1 MLIDTHAHLT
11 DELYGGCGGIIA
23 NMKSDN
29 LEKIITVGF
38 DMESSD
44 GAYEIAKN
52 NADVYCAVGFHPCD
66 VKKIKDGDLDRL
78 LEISRSDK
86 CVAIGEIGLDYHY
99 DDTDKRAQKKGLLQM
114 FELVEA
120 ADLPAVF
127 HIRDADGDMLAAVK
141 ENISKFKKGGV
152 VHCFSGS
159 KETALDYVNMGFYIS
174 FTGVITFRNAAKFP
188 DIIRAL
194 PKDRILVETDCP
206 FLAPPPHRGE
216 LNYPAY
222 VRYQAEKIA
231 EILGVGFDEV
241 EKTTTENAHRLFGF

>member
-1 MLIDTHAHLT
+1 
-11 DELYGGCGGIIA
+11 
-23 NMKSDN
+23 
-29 LEKIITVGF
+29 
-38 DMESSD
+38 
-44 GAYEIAKN
+44 
-52 NADVYCAVGFHPCD
+52 
-66 VKKIKDGDLDRL
+66 
-78 LEISRSDK
+78 
-86 CVAIGEIGLDYHY
+86 
-99 DDTDKRAQKKGLLQM
+99 
-114 FELVEA
+114 
-120 ADLPAVF
+120 
-127 HIRDADGDMLAAVK
+127 
-141 ENISKFKKGGV
+141 
-152 VHCFSGS
+152 
-159 KETALDYVNMGFYIS
+159 MGFYIS